1 MLAHLMSSLGKSW
14 SNAEAVC
21 PRPEHA
27 GSRVRFDGRYGPA
40 EHRRQRYRCVPANGD
55 RAHRFTELLPREE
68 SWNDACESCERDVG
82 LHEGP
87 HAARNYQFVARGVAE
102 ALVMVG
108 AGATY
113 RDAALVARE
122 RAKRLRSDP
131 GGEPRLSR
139 HGSLVMDWV
148 EVFAPVVFEPY
159 RPRAWPASGSL
170 LLDDLPFR
178 VRDPDSGRHRIAFRV
193 FAAMGYDRG
202 RPRLWRLEAFTSKSQ
217 PDWEA
222 FLGALDGAPPRVVCD
237 NDGGLTN
244 AVRARFPDAELH
256 LCEWHLRH
264 ALERLMGKLR
274 TEEPEHREAID
285 ELLADT
291 EAAFTGPSF
300 WTPFT
305 ERCHAAG
312 VPRLS
317 EWLNTTGRIVAEQ
330 FGRRG
335 PRASRPADTPLTTS
349 PLDGFINPIRA
360 AIQPR
365 AYGLK
370 NRERTNRMLTLMQ
383 LHANRHDDVNA
394 YVRHLR
400 GCLEANAGRP
410 DVTRRAVVDA
420 GRPAS
425 LR

>member
-1 MLAHLMSSLGKSW
+1 MSSLGRSW
-14 SNAEAVC
+14 SSAKAVC

-27 GSRVRFDGRYGPA
+27 GSRVRFAGHNGPA
-40 EHRRQRYRCVPANGD
+40 GHRRQRYWCVPANGD
-55 RAHRFTELLPREE
+55 RPHRFTESLPREE
-68 SWNDACESCERDVG
+68 SWADAGELCERDVD

-87 HAARNYQFVARGVAE
+87 HAARKYQFVARGIAE
-102 ALVMVG
+102 ALKMVG
-108 AGATY
+108 AGSTY

-131 GGEPRLSR
+131 GSGELRFSR

-159 RPRAWPASGSL
+159 RPRAWPTGGSL

-178 VRDPDSGRHRIAFRV
+178 VRDPETGRHRIAFRI
-193 FAAMGYDRG
+193 FSAMGYEAG
-202 RPRLWRLEAFTSKSQ
+202 RPKLWRLEAFTTKAQ
-217 PDWEA
+217 LDWEA

-237 NDGGLTN
+237 NDDGLTN
-244 AVRARFPDAELH
+244 AVRARFPDAELY

-264 ALERLMGKLR
+264 ALERLMGKIR
-274 TEEPEHREAID
+274 SEESHHREAID
-285 ELLADT
+285 ELLADV

-300 WTPFT
+300 WAPFL
-305 ERCHAAG
+305 ERAHAAG
-312 VPRLS
+312 IPRLS
-317 EWLNTTGRIVAEQ
+317 QWLNTTGRIVEDQ
-330 FGRRG
+330 FHRRG
-335 PRASRPADTPLTTS
+335 LRWKRPADMPLSTS
-349 PLDGFINPIRA
+349 PMDAFINPIRA

-383 LHANRHDDVNA
+383 LHANRQDDERA
-394 YVRHLR
+394 YVRHIR
-400 GCLEANAGRP
+400 DCLETNQGHPSLARREIVDTGRG
-410 DVTRRAVVDA
+410 V
-420 GRPAS
+420 S